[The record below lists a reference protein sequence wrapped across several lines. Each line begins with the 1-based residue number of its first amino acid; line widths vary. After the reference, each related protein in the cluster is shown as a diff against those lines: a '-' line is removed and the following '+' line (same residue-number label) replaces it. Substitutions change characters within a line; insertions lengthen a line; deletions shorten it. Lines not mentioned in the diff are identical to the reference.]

1 MSRYPSYKRPIQKI
15 NGYLY
20 IVHAEYDMDRVRDTS
35 LVKEWLGVDHV
46 FKVHSKG
53 TLIFCEQIQ
62 DVEWEEV
69 T

>member
-1 MSRYPSYKRPIQKI
+1 M
-15 NGYLY
+15 Y